1 MDHRLP
7 ATLDMAQEFSELFVN
22 RRAYTIQS
30 MRPHPESGRHY
41 YYRPKP
47 RDGGEPVELTVETVR
62 RHLAGE
68 MTIGIYAI
76 NPATQR
82 CKWMAIDA
90 DYKTAL
96 EDLIKVQR
104 QLQDDGIEAALE
116 KSKRGGHLWIFFETP
131 VLAREARIYIYHVAG
146 KLDVQ
151 VKGTGLADGI
161 EIFPKQD
168 ELRREEFGNAIR
180 GTPGGSLGSS
190 GEPGLA
196 VLVLRRR
203 LQAGGSTRVPEA
215 AQESEGRA
223 PAAHDRWEDDSAGIR
238 SARAANGMSEVFRVK
253 ARRVPDSGLR
263 RGEEASRPELG
274 DSLPIVR
281 RARARQERRQP
292 GDLGRGA
299 AEILLLGGL
308 HERDD
313 SRGSGPAD
321 LRSEAGVTGT
331 VDLLESAGVLSDWI
345 VVSGCYCRVQPC
357 CVGWTRGRGLGAVL
371 QSAAMVVIAV
381 AGVLDLKRKEGVSKM
396 PNSEQP
402 EGRDNGTQATQ
413 PRSAW

>member
-7 ATLDMAQEFSELFVN
+7 ATREMAQEFSELFVN

-47 RDGGEPVELTVETVR
+47 RDGGEPVALTIETVR

-68 MTIGIYAI
+68 LTIGIYAI

-116 KSKRGGHLWIFFETP
+116 KSRRGGHLWILFETP

-151 VKGTGLADGI
+151 VKGTGLANGI

-168 ELRREEFGNAIR
+168 ELRR
-180 GTPGGSLGSS
+180 
-190 GEPGLA
+190 
-196 VLVLRRR
+196 
-203 LQAGGSTRVPEA
+203 
-215 AQESEGRA
+215 
-223 PAAHDRWEDDSAGIR
+223 
-238 SARAANGMSEVFRVK
+238 
-253 ARRVPDSGLR
+253 
-263 RGEEASRPELG
+263 
-274 DSLPIVR
+274 
-281 RARARQERRQP
+281 
-292 GDLGRGA
+292 
-299 AEILLLGGL
+299 
-308 HERDD
+308 
-313 SRGSGPAD
+313 
-321 LRSEAGVTGT
+321 
-331 VDLLESAGVLSDWI
+331 
-345 VVSGCYCRVQPC
+345 
-357 CVGWTRGRGLGAVL
+357 
-371 QSAAMVVIAV
+371 
-381 AGVLDLKRKEGVSKM
+381 
-396 PNSEQP
+396 
-402 EGRDNGTQATQ
+402 
-413 PRSAW
+413 